1 MPYIPSEEYKVQQ
14 KQLELT
20 ESVLKDVETR
30 LQNADMRADYLNES
44 YVDAVRSMLQLEDAG
59 WNLLGTRPK
68 EGFSLEQLRQI
79 SYQLREWS
87 DTNPL
92 LVHGH
97 EVRSSYL
104 FATGYDITR
113 EDGSPTQ
120 SRYQKIIDDPLNQ
133 RAVFSLQA
141 LSSNERS
148 RYTDGNLFILWDK
161 ITSRFS
167 RLQFGE
173 VYDAVYNPDDVEDLW
188 FIMRSYTRR
197 EVNIAS
203 IYLTPE
209 AELVRIWY
217 ATDTYRGTVPDQIN
231 GFPVSKSVIII
242 DDRVNRHAG
251 ATWGVPDS
259 FAAAPWALAYS
270 AYLRDGTKLLA
281 SLAEYAW
288 KITPKTASGALNAG
302 AALASNRGAGKN
314 IVSNDNIQSLPRNN
328 AVDLHTGRPI
338 AAQAAAALGISVS
351 LLLADPGESGSFGA
365 AQTLT
370 DPTVKTMQFR
380 QNENEQFLRR
390 CLAVMG
396 MTDADIIWG
405 DMATDS
411 KFREQQTLILALD
424 TGLFWAD
431 EIREDM
437 AELIGIELKHPAE
450 PEGFML
456 SNNSLS
462 AEVLSN
468 QQIAVAAGTAQAV
481 AAANP
486 ANGTAKPGAAGSGK
500 SNPAGPISAGNND
513 MKAADKKTSQ
523 KN

>member
-1 MPYIPSEEYKVQQ
+1 MPYIPADQYKSEQ

-20 ESVLKDVETR
+20 ENVLKDVEER
-30 LQNADMRADYLNES
+30 LARSDLQADYLNES

-92 LVHGH
+92 LAHGH

-104 FATGYDITR
+104 FATGYEIAR
-113 EDGSPTQ
+113 EDSKAIAP
-120 SRYQKIIDDPLNQ
+120 RYMDIINDPLNQ
-133 RAVFSLQA
+133 RCVFSLQA

-148 RYTDGNLFILWDK
+148 RYTDGNLFILWNK
-161 ITSRFS
+161 GLSRFS
-167 RLQFGE
+167 RLEFGQ

-203 IYLTPE
+203 AYMTPE
-209 AELVRIWY
+209 TELVRIWY
-217 ATDTYRGTVPDQIN
+217 PTDTYTGSLPPTIN
-231 GFPVSKSVIII
+231 GFPVSRDIIVI

-259 FAAAPWALAYS
+259 FAAAPWALSYS
-270 AYLRDGTKLLA
+270 SYLRDGTKLLA
-281 SLAEYAW
+281 ALAEFAW
-288 KITPKTASGALNAG
+288 KITPKNATSATNAG
-302 AALASNRGAGKN
+302 AALAANRGAAKN
-314 IVSNDNIQSLPRNN
+314 VVTNDDIQSLPRNN
-328 AVDLHTGRPI
+328 AVDLSTGRPI
-338 AAQAAAALGISVS
+338 AAMCAAALGISVA
-351 LLLADPGESGSFGA
+351 LLLSDPGDGGSFGA
-365 AQTLT
+365 TQTLT
-370 DPTVKTMQFR
+370 DPTIKTMQFR
-380 QNENEQFLRR
+380 QNENEQFLLR
-390 CLAVMG
+390 CLAVIG
-396 MTDADIIWG
+396 MKDMDINWG

-411 KFREQQTLILALD
+411 RFREQQTLTTALD

-431 EIREDM
+431 EIREAM
-437 AELIGIELKHPAE
+437 AELVGIELSHDKE
-450 PEGFML
+450 PDGYML

-462 AEVLSN
+462 AETLSL
-468 QQIAVAAGTAQAV
+468 QQIAVK
-481 AAANP
+481 AAAP
-486 ANGTAKPGAAGSGK
+486 AASPAATASGSGK
-500 SNPAGPISAGNND
+500 AKAAGPVSAGNND
-513 MKAADKKTSQ
+513 LKAADKKTSQ

>member
-1 MPYIPSEEYKVQQ
+1 MPYISADDYKAQ
-14 KQLELT
+14 KNQLELS
-20 ESVLKDVETR
+20 ESILKDVETR
-30 LQNADMRADYLNES
+30 LQNADMRADYLSES
-44 YVDAVRSMLQLEDAG
+44 YMDAVRSMLQLEDAG

-113 EDGSPTQ
+113 EDGSSTQ
-120 SRYQKIIDDPLNQ
+120 ARYQKIIDDPLNQ

-161 ITSRFS
+161 VTSRFS

-209 AELVRIWY
+209 SELVRIWY
-217 ATDTYRGTVPDQIN
+217 ATDTYKGTIPDMIN
-231 GFPVSKSVIII
+231 GFPVSKSVTIL

-281 SLAEYAW
+281 ALAEFAW

-302 AALASNRGAGKN
+302 AALTNNRGAGKN
-314 IVSNDNIQSLPRNN
+314 VISNDDITSLPRNN

-351 LLLADPGESGSFGA
+351 LLLSDPGESGSFGA

-370 DPTVKTMQFR
+370 DPTIKTMQFR
-380 QNENEQFLRR
+380 QNENEQFLLR

-396 MTDADIIWG
+396 MTDADIVWG

-411 KFREQQTLILALD
+411 KFREQQTLTTALD

-437 AELIGIELKHPAE
+437 AELIGIELKHSSE
-450 PEGFML
+450 PPGYML

-462 AEVLSN
+462 AETLSL
-468 QQIAVAAGTAQAV
+468 QQIAVKAAAPAGTSTATPAAAASGSGEAKAAGPV
-481 AAANP
+481 
-486 ANGTAKPGAAGSGK
+486 
-500 SNPAGPISAGNND
+500 SAGNND
-513 MKAADKKTSQ
+513 LKAADKKTSQ